1 MAVPV
6 DDELDV
12 VTFAGAFMRLMAD
25 VHRLAGSESESRLA
39 TAIAEHL
46 GVDPAEL
53 PVVEQTF
60 PVPDHP
66 NVQLA
71 LEEVA
76 AHLPTWRLLGLP
88 VEVMHWQ
95 GFGLSN
101 LASPSTL
108 GPRFQPIAPAYVNV
122 PVDVDRT
129 LPCVSLAVWLLRH
142 NDIPVAVLTS
152 LGDPHRNQPG
162 LRVEVMSP
170 ERAAAVAFLAHI
182 QALAH
187 KLNVYRGKVLTF
199 SFGEWGSFGLKFHPL
214 PQLTR
219 DDLILPES
227 DLDAIE
233 RHTVGVAQH
242 ADRLRA
248 AQRHLKRGLLL
259 YGPPGTGKTFSVMY
273 LCSRMPGRTT
283 ILLSGQAAPTLG
295 QAAAIARSL
304 QPSMLVLEDVDL
316 VAMERT
322 MPGMASNPLLFQLL
336 NEMDGLD
343 EDADVIFVLT
353 TNRVELLEPALANR
367 PGRIDQA
374 VEIRLPDPACRRR
387 LIERYFRGLVLEDV
401 DIDAIVDRTAGVSAA
416 FLKELGRRTALVAAE
431 TTPGDHS
438 LVIRPDHVTE
448 ALDDLLEHSSPV
460 LRAALGTAGVPS
472 SHTAMPFSDS

>member
-1 MAVPV
+1 M
-6 DDELDV
+6 
-12 VTFAGAFMRLMAD
+12 
-25 VHRLAGSESESRLA
+25 
-39 TAIAEHL
+39 
-46 GVDPAEL
+46 
-53 PVVEQTF
+53 
-60 PVPDHP
+60 
-66 NVQLA
+66 
-71 LEEVA
+71 
-76 AHLPTWRLLGLP
+76 
-88 VEVMHWQ
+88 EVMCPERQ
-95 GFGLSN
+95 
-101 LASPSTL
+101 
-108 GPRFQPIAPAYVNV
+108 
-122 PVDVDRT
+122 
-129 LPCVSLAVWLLRH
+129 
-142 NDIPVAVLTS
+142 VAV
-152 LGDPHRNQPG
+152 
-162 LRVEVMSP
+162 E
-170 ERAAAVAFLAHI
+170 FLAHV

-187 KLNVYRGKVLTF
+187 ELNVYRGKVLSF

-219 DDLILPES
+219 DDLILPEA

-233 RHTVGVAQH
+233 RHTIGIAKH

-248 AQRHLKRGLLL
+248 AHRHLKRGLLL

-353 TNRVELLEPALANR
+353 TNRVELLEPALAGR
-367 PGRIDQA
+367 PGRVDQA
-374 VEIRLPDPACRRR
+374 VEIRLPDAACRQR
-387 LIERYFRGLVLEDV
+387 LIERYFRGLALVDV
-401 DIDAIVDRTAGVSAA
+401 NLDAIVDRTAGVSAA
-416 FLKELGRRTALVAAE
+416 FLKELGRRVALVAADA
-431 TTPGDHS
+431 TDSDQP
-438 LVIRPDHVTE
+438 LVIRHDHVTE

-460 LRAALGTAGVPS
+460 LRAALGTAGAPAP
-472 SHTAMPFSDS
+472 HAGGHFFDS